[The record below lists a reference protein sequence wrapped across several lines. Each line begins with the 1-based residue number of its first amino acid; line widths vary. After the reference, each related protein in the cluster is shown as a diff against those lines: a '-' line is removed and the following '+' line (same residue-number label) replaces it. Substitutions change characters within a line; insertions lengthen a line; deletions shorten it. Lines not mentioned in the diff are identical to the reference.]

1 MDIWVQGSGFS
12 GSLIFEVALVV
23 QAWRLWSIHGLHCVF
38 AVVLCLMCSLFA
50 VFQYLISLEI

>member
-12 GSLIFEVALVV
+12 GSLMFEVALGV
-23 QAWRLWSIHGLHCVF
+23 QAWRLWG
-38 AVVLCLMCSLFA
+38 VVLCLMCSLFA